1 MECKVGGYE
10 INVDR
15 IAEEARKR
23 RAKRILLQVPDGL
36 KPLSGRIAECIKKVT
51 GAEVLIHSD
60 SVFGA
65 CDLHLDKVLLLKPDL
80 VVHLGHTPYPP
91 ELADGRS
98 VPDLVVFDPAFHM
111 SSIPSELA
119 EEAAQLLSRRG
130 VGRVAVVGSIQHVK
144 VLPQVAAALK
154 AAGLEAEVPHGTPP
168 FFLDGQV
175 IGCDYRVALRAKA
188 EGFVFVG
195 GGLFHGLGLYLATL
209 KPVVKV
215 DPYTL
220 RVEDLTPI
228 GERFLRV
235 RLFKVSQAMETRRW
249 GILLGLKSGQYRPW
263 LLKRLTSLME
273 SRGVEYRVHAAE
285 VTGLDTLKA
294 IDEPWYE
301 VFVVT
306 SCPRVPIDDV
316 YEYHKPVLTPG
327 EAVMALEGRLEPYRF
342 PW

>member
-1 MECKVGGYE
+1 LECNVGGYE
-10 INVDR
+10 VNIDR
-15 IAEEARKR
+15 IAEEARSR
-23 RAKRILLQVPDGL
+23 GARRILLQVPDGL
-36 KPLSGRIAECIKKVT
+36 KPLSGKIAECIRRAT

-65 CDLHLDKVLLLKPDL
+65 CDLHLDKVSVLKPDL

-91 ELADGRS
+91 ELADGRR
-98 VPDLVVFDPAFHM
+98 VPDIVVFDPAFHA
-111 SSIPSELA
+111 SSVPKELA
-119 EEAAQLLSRRG
+119 EEAAQALSRYG
-130 VGRVAVVGSIQHVK
+130 VGRVSVVGSIQHVRL
-144 VLPQVAAALK
+144 LPEVASALR
-154 AAGLEAEVPHGTPP
+154 AAGLDAQVPRGSPP

-175 IGCDYRVALRAKA
+175 IGCDYRVALRSGAD
-188 EGFVFVG
+188 GFVFVG
-195 GGLFHGLGLYLATL
+195 GGLFHGLGLYLASM

-220 RVEDLTPI
+220 KVEDLTPV

-235 RLFKVSQAMETRRW
+235 RLFKVSQAMEARRW
-249 GILLGLKSGQYRPW
+249 GILAGLKSGQYRPW
-263 LLKRLTSLME
+263 LLRRLTRLMDE
-273 SRGVEYRVHAAE
+273 KGVEYRIHAAE
-285 VTGLDTLKA
+285 VTGLDTLKS

-301 VFVVT
+301 AFVIT

>member
-1 MECKVGGYE
+1 MECNVGGYE
-10 INVDR
+10 VNIDR
-15 IAEEARKR
+15 IAEEARR
-23 RAKRILLQVPDGL
+23 RGARRILLQVPDGL
-36 KPLSGRIAECIKKVT
+36 KPLSGKIAECIRRAT

-65 CDLHLDKVLLLKPDL
+65 CDLHLDKVSVLKPDL

-91 ELADGRS
+91 ELADGRR
-98 VPDLVVFDPAFHM
+98 VPDIVVFDPAFHAC
-111 SSIPSELA
+111 SVPKELA
-119 EEAAQLLSRRG
+119 EEAAQALSRYG
-130 VGRVAVVGSIQHVK
+130 VRRVSVVGSIQHVRL
-144 VLPQVAAALK
+144 LPEVASALR
-154 AAGLEAEVPHGTPP
+154 AAGLDAQVPRGSPP

-175 IGCDYRVALRAKA
+175 IGCDYRVALRSGAD
-188 EGFVFVG
+188 GFVFVG
-195 GGLFHGLGLYLATL
+195 GGLFHGLGLYLASL

-220 RVEDLTPI
+220 KVEDLTPV

-235 RLFKVSQAMETRRW
+235 RLFKVSQAMEARRW
-249 GILLGLKSGQYRPW
+249 GILAGLKSGQYRPW
-263 LLKRLTSLME
+263 LLRRLARLMDE
-273 SRGVEYRVHAAE
+273 RGVEYRIHAAE
-285 VTGLDTLKA
+285 VTGLDTLKS

-301 VFVVT
+301 AFVIT

>member
-1 MECKVGGYE
+1 MECNVGGYE
-10 INVDR
+10 VNIDR
-15 IAEEARKR
+15 IAEEARR
-23 RAKRILLQVPDGL
+23 RGARRILLQVPDGL
-36 KPLSGRIAECIKKVT
+36 KPLSGKIAECIRRAT

-65 CDLHLDKVLLLKPDL
+65 CDLHLDKVSVLKPDL

-91 ELADGRS
+91 ELADGRR
-98 VPDLVVFDPAFHM
+98 VPDIVVFDPAFHAC
-111 SSIPSELA
+111 SVPKELA
-119 EEAAQLLSRRG
+119 EEAVQALSRYG
-130 VGRVAVVGSIQHVK
+130 VRRVSVVGSIQHVRL
-144 VLPQVAAALK
+144 LPEVASALR
-154 AAGLEAEVPHGTPP
+154 AAGLDAQVPRGSPP

-175 IGCDYRVALRAKA
+175 IGCDYRVALRSGAD
-188 EGFVFVG
+188 GFVFVG
-195 GGLFHGLGLYLATL
+195 GGLFHGLGLYLASL

-220 RVEDLTPI
+220 KVEDLTPV

-235 RLFKVSQAMETRRW
+235 RLFKVSQAMEARRW
-249 GILLGLKSGQYRPW
+249 GILAGLKSGQYRPW
-263 LLKRLTSLME
+263 LLRRLARLMDE
-273 SRGVEYRVHAAE
+273 RGVEYRIHAAE
-285 VTGLDTLKA
+285 VTGLDTLKS

-301 VFVVT
+301 AFVIT